1 MEESIVNPFRIA
13 FTGPECSGK
22 STLSA
27 WLATLLD
34 IPLVPEFARSYLA
47 NSTNYEH
54 DDLHAIANGQFIQ
67 NHAHRACVCDTE
79 MTVMRI
85 WEQVKYNAISKSI
98 DELSHLEVFQCLFLC
113 KPDFPW
119 VEDPLREHPTARDYL
134 FSLYLKDLDAR
145 KIPYFILEGSLD
157 QRKAKIMS
165 VLNLEHLPLLP

>member
-1 MEESIVNPFRIA
+1 MEERTVNPFRIA
-13 FTGPECSGK
+13 FTGPECAGK

-27 WLATLLD
+27 WLSTLLD

-47 NSTNYEH
+47 NTIQYVR
-54 DDLHAIANGQFIQ
+54 DDLHAIANGQFVQ
-67 NHAHRACVCDTE
+67 NHEHPACVCDTE

-85 WEQVKYNAISKSI
+85 WEQLKFNAISESI
-98 DELSHLEVFQCLFLC
+98 DELSNLEDYQFLFLC

-134 FSLYLKDLDAR
+134 FSLYIQDLEAR
-145 KIPYFILEGSLD
+145 NIQYVVLEGSLD
-157 QRKAKIMS
+157 QRKAKIMT